1 MQTYASPTLLIHL
14 KSSRAPA
21 TRLATIHPHR
31 QKKNPNRLCASSY
44 TSTPIETECTTD
56 YYSFATILSKPD

>member
-1 MQTYASPTLLIHL
+1 MKTYASPTLLIHL

-31 QKKNPNRLCASSY
+31 QKKSKQIMRILTYKHTNRDRMHHGL
-44 TSTPIETECTTD
+44 
-56 YYSFATILSKPD
+56 L